1 MITLQNRLMNDY
13 IAKSWVSLG
22 NHPRSKESKIVAVNK
37 VQKYIDLGYLDSR
50 TKSNPKLMMEMI
62 AAYLQQTPL
71 VAAMGGKQRLGITSS
86 FRP

>member
-1 MITLQNRLMNDY
+1 MNAYY

-22 NHPRSKESKIVAVNK
+22 NHLQRRLKESKKIVVDK
-37 VQKYIDLGYLDSR
+37 VQKHIDLGYLDSR

-71 VAAMGGKQRLGITSS
+71 VAAMGESMKTKTGHY
-86 FRP
+86 

>member
-1 MITLQNRLMNDY
+1 
-13 IAKSWVSLG
+13 
-22 NHPRSKESKIVAVNK
+22 VNK

-71 VAAMGGKQRLGITSS
+71 VAAMGESMENKDWHYFEPPSIK
-86 FRP
+86 